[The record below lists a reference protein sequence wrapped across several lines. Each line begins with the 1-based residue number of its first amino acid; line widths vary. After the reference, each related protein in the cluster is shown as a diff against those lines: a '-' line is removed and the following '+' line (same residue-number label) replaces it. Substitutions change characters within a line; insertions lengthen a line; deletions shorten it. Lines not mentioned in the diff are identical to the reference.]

1 LELLFLG
8 FFLKSAKT
16 ILLKINILNFYLF
29 VNLPPNLEKMR
40 RILHSF
46 LLILTS
52 ISALAQ
58 IPANYYSTAT
68 GTGATLKTQLKD
80 IITAGHNPG
89 SYGGLWIA
97 YQTTDRDYYY
107 ENDGTI
113 LDIYSERP
121 TAADPYNFTVG
132 TNQCGSYNSESDCY
146 NREHIIPQ
154 SLFNEALPMVAD
166 IHFIRAT
173 DGYVNN
179 IRGSFP
185 FGNVGV
191 TNYISNNGSKRGSSV
206 SAGYTGTVF
215 EPIDEFKGDIARMI
229 FYFVTRYETQ
239 LSGFSSGNML
249 GNSAYPGLQ
258 IWELNQL
265 LAWHNLDPVSPA
277 EIGRNNASYTYQGNR
292 NPYIDNPNYVN
303 LVWGTPTTDTQAPTT
318 PTNLVANN
326 PTASTVALSWTAST
340 DNVGVTGYDI
350 YANGVLKS
358 TVSGTSTTV
367 QALNS
372 STTYDFYVIAKDA
385 AGNPSAQSNIATETT
400 LAGSGGGTGT
410 CGTED
415 FENITGTGNGYGIRT
430 WTNNNITWTA
440 TDARIDQ
447 TITGKAITLQN
458 GSLTSSSISGGIGT
472 LTVTTQRKF
481 GGTSSNL
488 NLQIN
493 GTTVGTIPYSDAVTT
508 TTISNINVSG
518 NIIIKLI
525 NPVASNR
532 VAIDD
537 LSWTC
542 AASLSTVENSKEKAF
557 NIYPNPVKNH
567 ELFVKGENLSKISK
581 AEIYDLSGKLIK
593 NIANPFKNSNKINLH
608 GVTKGV
614 YILKT
619 DNNTTKFIVD

>member
-1 LELLFLG
+1 
-8 FFLKSAKT
+8 
-16 ILLKINILNFYLF
+16 
-29 VNLPPNLEKMR
+29 MR

-46 LLILTS
+46 LLTLIT
-52 ISALAQ
+52 ISVLAQ
-58 IPANYYSTAT
+58 APAGYYNNAT
-68 GTGATLKTQLKD
+68 GIGATLKTQLKN
-80 IITAGHNPG
+80 IITTGHNPG

-97 YQTTDRDYYY
+97 YQTTDRDDYY

-121 TAADPYNFTVG
+121 TAADPYNYTVG

-154 SLFNEALPMVAD
+154 SFFNEDSPMVSD

-179 IRGSFP
+179 IRGSLP

-206 SAGYTGTVF
+206 SAGYSGTVF
-215 EPIDEFKGDIARMI
+215 EPIDEFKGDVARMI

-239 LSGFSSGNML
+239 LSTFSSGDML

-258 IWELNQL
+258 TWELNQL

-292 NPYIDNPNYVN
+292 NPYIDNPNYVD
-303 LVWGTPTTDTQAPTT
+303 LVWGTQTVDNQAPTA
-318 PTNLVANN
+318 PTNLIANN
-326 PTASTVALSWTAST
+326 PTSSTVSLSWTAST
-340 DNVGVTGYDI
+340 DNVGVTGYDV
-350 YANGVLKS
+350 YANNVLKA
-358 TVSGTSTTV
+358 TVTGTSTTV
-367 QALNS
+367 QGLAS
-372 STTYDFYVIAKDA
+372 STAYNFHVIAKDA
-385 AGNPSAQSNIATETT
+385 AGNTSPQSNTATETT

-415 FENITGTGNGYGIRT
+415 FSNIPASASSYSNRI
-430 WTNNNITWTA
+430 WTNNNIDWTA
-440 TDARIDQ
+440 TDARTDQ
-447 TITGKAITLQN
+447 TINGKAITLRIGN
-458 GSLTSSSISGGIGT
+458 LTSSTISGGIQE
-472 LTVTTQRKF
+472 LTVK
-481 GGTSSNL
+481 TSLKYGAGPGVL
-488 NLQIN
+488 NLEIN
-493 GTTVGTIPYSDAVTT
+493 GVQVGTIPYTATANAITT
-508 TTISNINVSG
+508 TTISNINVPG
-518 NIIIKLI
+518 NVIIKI
-525 NPVASNR
+525 TNPITAENGPR

-542 AASLSTVENSKEKAF
+542 ATSLSTVENSKEKAF
-557 NIYPNPVKNH
+557 SIYPNPVKNH
-567 ELFVKGENLSKISK
+567 ELFVKGENLNKVLK

-593 NIANPFKNSNKINLH
+593 NIANPFKNSNKIDLH
-608 GVTKGV
+608 GLTKGV

-619 DNNTTKFIVD
+619 DNNTTKFIIE

>member
-1 LELLFLG
+1 
-8 FFLKSAKT
+8 
-16 ILLKINILNFYLF
+16 
-29 VNLPPNLEKMR
+29 MR

-46 LLILTS
+46 LLTLIT

-58 IPANYYSTAT
+58 APANYYSTAT
-68 GTGATLKTQLKD
+68 GTGATLKSQLKT
-80 IITAGHNPG
+80 IITNGHQDHG
-89 SYGGLWIA
+89 YGGLWTA

-121 TAADPYNFTVG
+121 TAADPYNFIYQTG
-132 TNQCGSYNSESDCY
+132 QCGSNNGGEGFCY
-146 NREHIIPQ
+146 NREHIVPQ
-154 SLFNEALPMVAD
+154 SLFSEASPMKND

-173 DGYVNN
+173 DAKVNGMRSN
-179 IRGSFP
+179 YP
-185 FGNVGV
+185 FGKVG
-191 TNYISNNGSKRGSSV
+191 TATFTSLNGSKLGNSV
-206 SAGYTGTVF
+206 SAGYSGTVF
-215 EPIDEFKGDIARMI
+215 EPIDEFKGDVARMI

-249 GNSAYPGLQ
+249 GATAYPGLQ
-258 IWELNQL
+258 AWELNQL

-277 EIGRNNASYTYQGNR
+277 EIGRNNASYAYQGNR
-292 NPYIDNPNYVN
+292 NPYIDNPNYVD
-303 LVWGTPTTDTQAPTT
+303 LVWGTPTTDTQAPTA

-326 PTASTVALSWTAST
+326 PTSSTVALSWTAST
-340 DNVGVTGYDI
+340 DNIGVIGYDV

-372 STTYDFYVIAKDA
+372 STAYDFYVIAKDA
-385 AGNPSAQSNIATETT
+385 AGNPSPQSNIATETT

-415 FENITGTGNGYGIRT
+415 FENITGTGNGYDTRT

-447 TITGKAITLQN
+447 TINGKAITIQN
-458 GSLTSSSISGGIGT
+458 GSLTSSSISGGVAT

-481 GGTSSNL
+481 GGSSSAL

-557 NIYPNPVKNH
+557 SIYPNPVKNH
-567 ELFVKGENLSKISK
+567 ELFVKGENLSKILK

-593 NIANPFKNSNKINLH
+593 NIANPS
-608 GVTKGV
+608 
-614 YILKT
+614 KT
-619 DNNTTKFIVD
+619 QIKLIFTE

>member
-1 LELLFLG
+1 
-8 FFLKSAKT
+8 
-16 ILLKINILNFYLF
+16 
-29 VNLPPNLEKMR
+29 MR

-46 LLILTS
+46 LLSLIT

-58 IPANYYSTAT
+58 IPPGYYNNAT
-68 GTGATLKTQLKD
+68 GTGPALKTQLKN
-80 IITAGHNPG
+80 IISIGHNPG

-258 IWELNQL
+258 TWELNQL

-340 DNVGVTGYDI
+340 DNVGVTGYDV
-350 YANGVLKS
+350 YANNVLKA
-358 TVSGTSTTV
+358 TIAGTSTTV
-367 QALNS
+367 QGLAS
-372 STTYDFYVIAKDA
+372 STTYNFHVIAKDA
-385 AGNPSAQSNIATETT
+385 AGNSSPQSNTATETT
-400 LAGSGGGTGT
+400 LAGTGGGTGT

-415 FENITGTGNGYGIRT
+415 FSNIPALASNYATRT
-430 WTNNNITWTA
+430 WTNNSIDWTA
-440 TDARIDQ
+440 TDARTDQ
-447 TITGKAITLQN
+447 TINGKAITIQN
-458 GSLTSSSISGGIGT
+458 GNLTSSSISGGVQT

-481 GGTSSNL
+481 GGTTSAL

-493 GTTVGTIPYSDAVTT
+493 GTTVGTIPYSETVTT
-508 TTISNINVSG
+508 TAVNVNVSG
-518 NIIIKLI
+518 NVIIKLV
-525 NPVASNR
+525 NPVSSNR

-537 LSWTC
+537 LTWTC

-557 NIYPNPVKNH
+557 SIYPNPVKNH
-567 ELFVKGENLSKISK
+567 ELFVKGENLNKVSK

-593 NIANPFKNSNKINLH
+593 NIVNPFKSSNKIDLH
-608 GVTKGV
+608 GLTKGV

-619 DNNTTKFIVD
+619 DNNTTKFIID

>member
-1 LELLFLG
+1 
-8 FFLKSAKT
+8 
-16 ILLKINILNFYLF
+16 
-29 VNLPPNLEKMR
+29 MR
-40 RILHSF
+40 RILYSY
-46 LLILTS
+46 LLSLIA

-58 IPANYYSTAT
+58 APANYYSTAT

-80 IITAGHNPG
+80 IITTGHNPG

-121 TAADPYNFTVG
+121 AAADPYNFTVG

-154 SLFNEALPMVAD
+154 SLFNEASPMVSD

-215 EPIDEFKGDIARMI
+215 EPVDEFKGDVARMI
-229 FYFVTRYETQ
+229 FYFVTRYENQ
-239 LSGFSSGNML
+239 LSTFSSGNML

-258 IWELNQL
+258 TWELNQL

-318 PTNLVANN
+318 PTNLIANN
-326 PTASTVALSWTAST
+326 PTSSTVALSWTAST
-340 DNVGVTGYDI
+340 DNVGVIGYDV
-350 YANGVLKS
+350 YANNVLKA

-367 QALNS
+367 QGLTS
-372 STTYDFYVIAKDA
+372 STTYNFHVIAKDA
-385 AGNPSAQSNIATETT
+385 AGNASTQSNTATETT

-415 FENITGTGNGYGIRT
+415 FENITGTGNGYATRT

-440 TDARIDQ
+440 TDARVDE
-447 TITGKAITLQN
+447 TINGKAITLRIGN
-458 GSLTSSSISGGIGT
+458 LTSSTISGGMQDLTIKTSLKYGT
-472 LTVTTQRKF
+472 
-481 GGTSSNL
+481 GPGNL
-488 NLQIN
+488 NLEIN
-493 GTTVGTIPYSDAVTT
+493 GVQVGTIPYTATANAVTT

-518 NIIIKLI
+518 NIIIKI
-525 NPVASNR
+525 TNPITATNGPR

-537 LSWTC
+537 LTWTC

-557 NIYPNPVKNH
+557 SIYPNPVKNH
-567 ELFVKGENLSKISK
+567 ELFVKGENLNKVSK
-581 AEIYDLSGKLIK
+581 AEIYDLSGKVIK
-593 NIANPFKNSNKINLH
+593 NIANPFKNSNKIDLH
-608 GVTKGV
+608 GLTKGV

-619 DNNTTKFIVD
+619 DNNTTKFIVE

>member
-1 LELLFLG
+1 
-8 FFLKSAKT
+8 
-16 ILLKINILNFYLF
+16 
-29 VNLPPNLEKMR
+29 MR

-258 IWELNQL
+258 TWELNQL

-303 LVWGTPTTDTQAPTT
+303 LVWGAPTTDTTAPTA

-326 PTASTVALSWTAST
+326 PTSSTVALSWTAST

-367 QALNS
+367 QVLNS

-415 FENITGTGNGYGIRT
+415 FENITGTGNGYGTRT

-542 AASLSTVENSKEKAF
+542 AASLSTIENSKEKAF

>member
-1 LELLFLG
+1 
-8 FFLKSAKT
+8 
-16 ILLKINILNFYLF
+16 
-29 VNLPPNLEKMR
+29 MR

-46 LLILTS
+46 LLSLIT

-58 IPANYYSTAT
+58 IPAGYYNNAT
-68 GTGATLKTQLKD
+68 GTGPALKTQLKN
-80 IITAGHNPG
+80 IISTGHNPG

-258 IWELNQL
+258 TWELNQL

-303 LVWGTPTTDTQAPTT
+303 LVWGAPTTDTTAPTA

-326 PTASTVALSWTAST
+326 PTSSTVALSWTAST

-350 YANGVLKS
+350 YANNVLKA
-358 TVSGTSTTV
+358 TVAGTSTTV
-367 QALNS
+367 QGLAS
-372 STTYDFYVIAKDA
+372 STTYNFHVIAKDA
-385 AGNPSAQSNIATETT
+385 AGNSSSQSNTATETT
-400 LAGSGGGTGT
+400 LAGTGGGTGT

-415 FENITGTGNGYGIRT
+415 FSNIPASASSYATRT
-430 WTNNNITWTA
+430 WTNNSIDWTA
-440 TDARIDQ
+440 TDARTDQ
-447 TITGKAITLQN
+447 TINGKAITIQN
-458 GSLTSSSISGGIGT
+458 GNLTSSSISGGVQT

-481 GGTSSNL
+481 GGTTSAL

-493 GTTVGTIPYSDAVTT
+493 GTTVGTIPYSETVTT
-508 TTISNINVSG
+508 TAVNVNVSG
-518 NIIIKLI
+518 NVIIKLV
-525 NPVASNR
+525 NPVSSNR

-537 LSWTC
+537 LTWTC

-557 NIYPNPVKNH
+557 SIYPNPVKNH
-567 ELFVKGENLSKISK
+567 ELFVKGENLNKVLK

-593 NIANPFKNSNKINLH
+593 NIVNPFKSSNKIDLH
-608 GVTKGV
+608 GLTKGV

>member
-1 LELLFLG
+1 
-8 FFLKSAKT
+8 
-16 ILLKINILNFYLF
+16 
-29 VNLPPNLEKMR
+29 MR

-46 LLILTS
+46 LLSLIT

-58 IPANYYSTAT
+58 IPPGYYNNAT
-68 GTGATLKTQLKD
+68 GTGPALKTQLKN
-80 IITAGHNPG
+80 IISIGHNPG

-215 EPIDEFKGDIARMI
+215 EPIDEFKGDVARMI

-239 LSGFSSGNML
+239 LSGFSSGDML

-258 IWELNQL
+258 TWELNQL

-277 EIGRNNASYTYQGNR
+277 EIGRNDASYLYQGNR

-303 LVWGTPTTDTQAPTT
+303 LVWGTPTTDTQVPTT

-340 DNVGVTGYDI
+340 DNVGVTGYDV
-350 YANGVLKS
+350 YANNVLKA
-358 TVSGTSTTV
+358 TVAGTSTTV
-367 QALNS
+367 QGLAS
-372 STTYDFYVIAKDA
+372 STTYNFHVIAKDA
-385 AGNPSAQSNIATETT
+385 AGNSSPQSNTATETT
-400 LAGSGGGTGT
+400 LAGTGGGTGT

-415 FENITGTGNGYGIRT
+415 FSNIPALASNYATRT
-430 WTNNNITWTA
+430 WTNNNIDWTA
-440 TDARIDQ
+440 TDARTDQ
-447 TITGKAITLQN
+447 TINGKAITIQN
-458 GSLTSSSISGGIGT
+458 GNLTSSSISGGVQT

-481 GGTSSNL
+481 GGTTSAL

-493 GTTVGTIPYSDAVTT
+493 GTTVGTIPYSETVTT
-508 TTISNINVSG
+508 TAVNVNISG
-518 NIIIKLI
+518 NVIIKLV
-525 NPVASNR
+525 NPVSSNR

-537 LSWTC
+537 LTWTC

-557 NIYPNPVKNH
+557 SIYPNPVKNH
-567 ELFVKGENLSKISK
+567 ELFVKGENINKVLK

-593 NIANPFKNSNKINLH
+593 NIVNPFKSSNKIDLH
-608 GVTKGV
+608 GLTKGV

>member
-1 LELLFLG
+1 MELLFLG
-8 FFLKSAKT
+8 SFLKSAKT
-16 ILLKINILNFYLF
+16 ILPKINILNFHLF

-132 TNQCGSYNSESDCY
+132 INQCGGYNSESDCY
-146 NREHIIPQ
+146 NREHIVPQ
-154 SLFNEALPMVAD
+154 SLFSEESPMVSD

-191 TNYISNNGSKRGSSV
+191 TNYISNNGSKRGSSA

-215 EPIDEFKGDIARMI
+215 EPIDEFKGDVARMI
-229 FYFVTRYETQ
+229 FYFVTRYETK

-249 GNSAYPGLQ
+249 GNTAYPGLQ
-258 IWELNQL
+258 TWELNQL

-277 EIGRNNASYTYQGNR
+277 EIGRNDASYLYQGNR

-303 LVWGTPTTDTQAPTT
+303 LVWGTPTTDTQAPTA

-340 DNVGVTGYDI
+340 DNIGVTGYDV

-372 STTYDFYVIAKDA
+372 STTYNFYVIAKDA
-385 AGNPSAQSNIATETT
+385 AGNPSPQSNIATETT

-415 FENITGTGNGYGIRT
+415 FENITGTGNGYETRI

-447 TITGKAITLQN
+447 TINGKAITVQN
-458 GSLTSSSISGGIGT
+458 GSLTSSSISGGIQS

-481 GGTSSNL
+481 GGTSSAL

-508 TTISNINVSG
+508 TIINNINVSG
-518 NIIIKLI
+518 NVIIKLV

-542 AASLSTVENSKEKAF
+542 AASLSTAENSKEKAF
-557 NIYPNPVKNH
+557 SIYPNPVKNH
-567 ELFVKGENLSKISK
+567 ELFVKGENLSKVSK